1 MNNTIYE
8 KYENRLAYNKTIID
22 EEMAKYF
29 SEDSIINEAMLY
41 AADSGKRIRA
51 SLFLETRRLHTNE
64 ISKNDLLF
72 ALAIEMIQA
81 YSLVH
86 DDLPAMDDDDFR
98 RDKPTNHKVYSEGIA
113 ILAGDGLLNMSME
126 ILLRHIENIED
137 PEDLKRAMRAMKYIY
152 NATGVN
158 GMIGGQ
164 TIDIDR
170 DVSDYTEDDCENM
183 YKLKT
188 GALIKASVVVGGIIA
203 GLEPDNITKLA
214 KFGEYIGIAYQ
225 FEDDLL
231 DEEKDP
237 DSGEINMLLFKD
249 KEDLQ
254 NEIIDLTNG
263 AYEALD
269 GLELKEDALKSF
281 AAKLVNRSR

>member
-1 MNNTIYE
+1 MRDFDNLLEKFNNYLSSLLEYDNSPQHKVI
-8 KYENRLAYNKTIID
+8 
-22 EEMAKYF
+22 
-29 SEDSIINEAMLY
+29 DSIKYSLF
-41 AADSGKRIRA
+41 SGGKRIRPLFCLISFCEFSDE
-51 SLFLETRRLHTNE
+51 SLDKILP
-64 ISKNDLLF
+64 F
-72 ALAIEMIQA
+72 AAAIEMIHT
-81 YSLVH
+81 YSL
-86 DDLPAMDDDDFR
+86 DDDDFR

-188 GALIKASVVVGGIIA
+188 GALIKASVVVGGIVA
-203 GLEPDNITKLA
+203 GLDPDNITKLA